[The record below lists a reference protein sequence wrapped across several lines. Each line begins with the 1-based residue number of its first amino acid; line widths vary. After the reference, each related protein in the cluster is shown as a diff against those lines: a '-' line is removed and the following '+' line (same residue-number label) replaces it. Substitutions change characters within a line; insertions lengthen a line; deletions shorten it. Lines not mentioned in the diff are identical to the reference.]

1 MPTILELFKNKEL
14 LFPGGTSAKGAVKKD
29 TETFIEQETSGIRIK
44 SLVELNNP
52 LIYGNEATRIVNK
65 STSVLEDMKS
75 GTGGTE
81 GDGGLIGKGIG
92 KLTGGKLNSIG
103 DVRDKV
109 NSKLG
114 IPSNQIPSRILGQI
128 QGQTSDVPVT
138 LGDEGKGTE
147 FGKFLKSTG
156 GGNPSTLLKQG
167 VGKGIGLAK
176 DKLRG
181 ALFGKPAGIGENEIE
196 PQVNI
201 TNNEVTYSIYK
212 NSPEGGDKYS
222 ENPDLTKSKL
232 QIPSVPS
239 VADLT
244 DKGTT
249 ILKSGM
255 GKLKGKA
262 SLSKLGEPE
271 AASQTDDV
279 EPQVLE
285 FSTEVPYSD
294 YKKDPER
301 GDIYSK
307 EPLTSLQNNSKLGG
321 IKLESVSP
329 IYGINRRESS
339 RVNNQQFIE
348 NSRYSPLNPKTKK
361 KDTPMESVYNLSN
374 TDGIN
379 NISPADDYTMEEN
392 AFMKVGEKTYK
403 DFIPLWFK
411 KIGADK
417 PLVFRATISGLTETS
432 TPSWSSNK
440 FIGNPYSFHMYDGV
454 ERGLAFNIK
463 LAASSP
469 VELNVIWERL
479 KILTSYT
486 YPTIGGGL
494 VTPPIITFRLG
505 DMYVDREVLLDS
517 LTYTIPDESNWETD
531 GKIGYLPK
539 MIDVSLS
546 MKFIESAGAEDRLYD
561 MEISKAAVAGIN
573 DKRTADKDAIDLEAK
588 NRGAKP
594 AEAPVVKV
602 TAKKQSTVTVLTGDA
617 KSAASAKM
625 KSARDKANNLKS
637 TPADMAAGI
646 TDPVAGQSATVDNLD
661 GKTPIVAAKEAQN
674 TENLTEWQSDR
685 LTRLKAAGNYTNV
698 KITSVSKLPSW
709 VKQHK
714 GSPANRFN
722 NVANGGRYE
731 GGEVYV
737 QAEGSFEEH
746 GYESNT
752 YYWAMGVRKGNN
764 FFKQF
769 ANDLDDNPDHFFSPA
784 QMSQMENNSKQSSAM
799 DRAQGLGGMF

>member
-65 STSVLEDMKS
+65 STPVLEDMKS

-138 LGDEGKGTE
+138 LGDEGNGTE

-181 ALFGKPAGIGENEIE
+181 ALFGKPPGIGENEIE
-196 PQVNI
+196 PVVNV

-232 QIPSVPS
+232 QIPSVPAA
-239 VADLT
+239 ADLK
-244 DKGTT
+244 DKGKT
-249 ILKSGM
+249 ILTSGM

-271 AASQTDDV
+271 TASQTDDV

-285 FSTEVPYSD
+285 FSPEAPYSD

-307 EPLTSLQNNSKLGG
+307 EPLNALENNTKLG
-321 IKLESVSP
+321 INLNTVSP
-329 IYGINRRESS
+329 LYGINRKENERP
-339 RVNNQQFIE
+339 NNQQFIE
-348 NSRYSPLNPKTKK
+348 NSRYSPLNPKTMK
-361 KDTPMESVYNLSN
+361 KDSPMSSIYKLSN

-379 NISPADDYTMEEN
+379 NVSPADDYTMEEN
-392 AFMKVGEKTYK
+392 AFMKVGEEVYK

-440 FIGNPYSFHMYDGV
+440 FVGNPYSFHMYDGI
-454 ERGLAFNIK
+454 ERSLAFNIK
-463 LAASSP
+463 LAAASP
-469 VELNVIWERL
+469 IELNVIWERL

-517 LTYTIPDESNWETD
+517 LSYTIPDESNWETD

-539 MIDVSLS
+539 IIDVALS
-546 MKFIESAGAEDRLYD
+546 MKFIESVGAEDRLYD
-561 MEISKAAVAGIN
+561 MEISKAAVKGIN
-573 DKRTADKDAIDLEAK
+573 EKREADKKAIDLEAK
-588 NRGAKP
+588 NRGDKP
-594 AEAPVVKV
+594 AEETPPKV

-617 KSAASAKM
+617 KSAASSKI

-637 TPADMAAGI
+637 TPADMASGI
-646 TDPVAGQSATVDNLD
+646 PDPVAGQSATADNLD

-685 LTRLKAAGNYTNV
+685 LIRLKATGNYTNV
-698 KITSVSKLPSW
+698 KITSVSKLPTW
-709 VKQHK
+709 VKEHSHNPENFK
-714 GSPANRFN
+714 NP
-722 NVANGGRYE
+722 RYKDVKC
-731 GGEVYV
+731 VYI

-746 GYESNT
+746 GYENNT
-752 YYWAMGVRKGNN
+752 FYMAMGAFTSGKGQ
-764 FFKQF
+764 FLRTF

-784 QMSQMENNSKQSSAM
+784 QMSQMKKNAAESSAM
-799 DRAQGLGGMF
+799 DKAMGLGGMF